1 MYQNIELRLN
11 NRGFFYEMKKLK
23 IGIQGIKASFH
34 DMATRAYF
42 TDGEI
47 ELVEIRDFR
56 TQAEAVANG
65 EVDYAVMA
73 IENTIAGSILPN
85 YGFIEE
91 YNLKILGEEYLRIS
105 MQLMALPGTKL
116 KDIEEVI
123 SHPMAL
129 RQSMKF
135 LREYPDWKISE
146 VSDTALS
153 AKDIKELGLRGVAA
167 IAGSLAAE
175 VYGLE
180 IIAADIETNKQNYT
194 RFLIL
199 GRQDENHLRES
210 DKASVR
216 LILSHSPGS
225 LSKALQVLHEY
236 SINLTKIQSVPII
249 GQPYEYAIHFDV
261 EYTDYLVY
269 SSAMEKIA
277 GLVKE
282 IQVLGVYKK
291 GAAPVKV

>member
-1 MYQNIELRLN
+1 
-11 NRGFFYEMKKLK
+11 MKKLK
-23 IGIQGIKASFH
+23 IGIQGIRASFH
-34 DMATRAYF
+34 DMASRAYF
-42 TDGEI
+42 KDQDI

-91 YNLKILGEEYLRIS
+91 YGLKILGEEYLRIS
-105 MQLMALPGTKL
+105 MQLMALPGTRLDEVK
-116 KDIEEVI
+116 EVI

-129 RQSMKF
+129 RQSMNF
-135 LREYPDWKISE
+135 LREYPEWKISE
-146 VSDTALS
+146 VTDTALS
-153 AKDIKELGLRGVAA
+153 AKDIKEQELQGVAA
-167 IAGSLAAE
+167 IAGTLAAE
-175 VYGLE
+175 EYGLD

-199 GRQDENHLRES
+199 GSEDENHVNES

-225 LSKALQVLHEY
+225 LSRALQVLNEY

-249 GQPYEYAIHFDV
+249 GKPYEYAIHFDV
-261 EYTDYLVY
+261 EYADYLVY

-277 GLVKE
+277 SMVKE

>member
-1 MYQNIELRLN
+1 
-11 NRGFFYEMKKLK
+11 MKKLK

-199 GRQDENHLRES
+199 GRQDENHLQES

>member
-1 MYQNIELRLN
+1 MCQNIELRLV
-11 NRGFFYEMKKLK
+11 NRGFFYDMKKLK

-42 TDGEI
+42 PDQEI

-56 TQAEAVANG
+56 TQAEAVARE

-91 YNLKILGEEYLRIS
+91 YGLKILGEEYLRIS
-105 MQLMALPGTKL
+105 MQLMALPGTTL
-116 KDIEEVI
+116 NEITEVI

-135 LREYPDWKISE
+135 LREYPNWKISE
-146 VSDTALS
+146 VADTALS
-153 AKDIKELGLRGVAA
+153 ARDIKEKNMRGVAA

-175 VYGLE
+175 VYGLD
-180 IIAADIETNKQNYT
+180 IIAPDIETNKQNYT

-199 GRQDENHLRES
+199 GAQDENHLEES

-216 LILSHSPGS
+216 LILSHAPGS
-225 LSKALQVLHEY
+225 LSRALQVLNEY
-236 SINLTKIQSVPII
+236 RINLTKIQSVPLI
-249 GQPYEYAIHFDV
+249 GKPYEYAIHFDV

-269 SSAMEKIA
+269 ATAMDKIA
-277 GLVKE
+277 AIVHE

-291 GAAPVKV
+291 GPSPIQV